1 MSLINEIVKRA
12 QDNRQRIVLPEGTEE
27 RTLKAANQLITDGV
41 ADLILLGNPSEIKS
55 LAKEWGLGNIEKATI
70 IDPATSAQKEKYANL
85 LFDLR
90 KSKGMTPEEAL
101 KKVEDPLFFG
111 CLMIKNGDA
120 DGQLAG
126 ARNTTGNVL
135 RPALQIIKTA
145 PGISCVSG
153 AMLLLTKAPDCG
165 QNGLL
170 FMSDVAVTPDPTA
183 EQLAEIAIST
193 ADTAQ
198 CVGGIKEPKVALL
211 SFSTK
216 GSASSPA
223 VDKVVEALKL
233 AKAKAPHLLID
244 GELQADAALVTS
256 VGETKAP
263 GSAIAGHAN
272 VLIVP
277 NLEVGN
283 ISYKLVQRLGH
294 AEAVAQSYKVLLLLL
309 MTCRVVALLV
319 IFTLWLQLQLIKL

>member
-126 ARNTTGNVL
+126 ADR
-135 RPALQIIKTA
+135 K
-145 PGISCVSG
+145 S
-153 AMLLLTKAPDCG
+153 
-165 QNGLL
+165 
-170 FMSDVAVTPDPTA
+170 
-183 EQLAEIAIST
+183 
-193 ADTAQ
+193 
-198 CVGGIKEPKVALL
+198 
-211 SFSTK
+211 
-216 GSASSPA
+216 
-223 VDKVVEALKL
+223 VV
-233 AKAKAPHLLID
+233 
-244 GELQADAALVTS
+244 
-256 VGETKAP
+256 
-263 GSAIAGHAN
+263 
-272 VLIVP
+272 
-277 NLEVGN
+277 
-283 ISYKLVQRLGH
+283 
-294 AEAVAQSYKVLLLLL
+294 
-309 MTCRVVALLV
+309 
-319 IFTLWLQLQLIKL
+319 